1 MSSIIKGSQYDTIND
16 PNPLIVHRNDKQD
29 TAEQNAAVQNPA
41 LQSGV
46 NSQPASI
53 QEQSKLILS
62 SAFDKARQ
70 IMDAAKSYSQSQ
82 IKEATER
89 MNQECVQMKRQSHD
103 EGFALGMI
111 EGRNAGK
118 AAGYRE
124 GYEEG
129 LKKATVDSQQA
140 VNELSQMIETVE
152 SSKSKILEK
161 YAADLETLA
170 IAIAQKVVKRELSID
185 ERAMQ
190 SIIKNAVDSY
200 RNQEWVRICVSKNM
214 EDVLLKADNN
224 IIEALKDVSN
234 SVKIVASPEMTDGDC
249 IIDMPDRMIDCG
261 ADAQIRNI
269 QAAFDA

>member
-16 PNPLIVHRNDKQD
+16 PIPLIVHHDEKNG
-29 TAEQNAAVQNPA
+29 TAEQSFVGQKNINQ
-41 LQSGV
+41 QS
-46 NSQPASI
+46 PSI

-70 IMDAAKSYSQSQ
+70 IMDAAKNYSQSQ

-89 MNQECVQMKRQSHD
+89 VNQECVQMKRQSHD

-111 EGRNAGK
+111 EGKNAGK

-129 LKKATVDSQQA
+129 LQKSATENQQIA
-140 VNELSQMIETVE
+140 NEFSRMIEAVE

-161 YAADLETLA
+161 YAADLEDLA

-185 ERAMQ
+185 GKAMQ

-200 RNQEWVRICVSKNM
+200 RNQEWIRICVSKNM
-214 EDVLLKADNN
+214 ADVLLQADSN
-224 IIEALKDVSN
+224 IIEALKDVSS
-234 SVKIVASPEMTDGDC
+234 SVKVIVSPGMTDGDC
-249 IIDMPDRMIDCG
+249 IIDMPDQMIDCG
-261 ADAQIRNI
+261 IDTQISNT

>member
-16 PNPLIVHRNDKQD
+16 PIPLIFPQNDEVEK
-29 TAEQNAAVQNPA
+29 AVQNPA
-41 LQSGV
+41 PQISINPQPV
-46 NSQPASI
+46 NI

-111 EGRNAGK
+111 EGKNAGK

-129 LKKATVDSQQA
+129 LQKAAEENQQA
-140 VNELSQMIETVE
+140 MKELSEMMEAVE
-152 SSKSKILEK
+152 SSKSEILEK
-161 YAADLETLA
+161 YAADLEKLA
-170 IAIAQKVVKRELSID
+170 ITIAQKVVKRELSID
-185 ERAMQ
+185 EKAMQ
-190 SIIKNAVDSY
+190 SIIRNAVDSY

-214 EDVLLKADNN
+214 EDVLLKADSS
-224 IIEALKDVSN
+224 IIEALKDVSD

-249 IIDMPDRMIDCG
+249 IIDMPDRMIDCS

-269 QAAFDA
+269 QEAFGA